1 MKRILLLALLIFG
14 TSLLAGV
21 KEVDIA
27 RFETM
32 RKQMPVVDIR
42 TPAEWRETGIIPGS
56 HTITFFQPD
65 GSYDV
70 PAFIEA
76 LKKIGITKET
86 PFILV
91 CRSASRTRLVG
102 NFLADKMGY
111 EKVYH
116 LKGGIL
122 NWIAHKKPLA
132 PYRP

>member
-1 MKRILLLALLIFG
+1 MKRILFLALLFVS
-14 TSLLAGV
+14 SLLAGV
-21 KEVDIA
+21 KDLEID

-42 TPAEWRETGIIPGS
+42 TPAEWRETGIVPGS
-56 HTITFFQPD
+56 FTITFFQPD
-65 GSYDV
+65 GRYDV
-70 PAFIEA
+70 PAFIAA

-91 CRSASRTRLVG
+91 CRSASRTRMVG

-111 EKVYH
+111 NKVYH

-132 PYRP
+132 LYRP